1 MREKER
7 EGNYSSILGEASH
20 MFIRRSRVLE
30 CENSF
35 IRPLDFSGLQFPTLD
50 T

>member
-7 EGNYSSILGEASH
+7 EGNYSRILGEASH
-20 MFIRRSRVLE
+20 RFIRVLE
-30 CENSF
+30 SENSF